1 MLNKGAIEDMPVL
14 EVQNLRK
21 SFGDVRAVESI
32 SFSVQPGEI
41 FTIIGPNG
49 AGKTTT
55 LEMIEG
61 LLPPDAGVI
70 KFGDKSW
77 DRDAEQIKYNIGVQP
92 QSSAI
97 FDLLTVEENLELFAT
112 FYPKSRSAAEVMEMI
127 NLTDQRNRHVKKLS
141 GGQQQRL
148 AIGLAMVNDPQIIF
162 LDEPTTGLDPQAR
175 RNIWDIIL
183 KLKKLGKTTIL
194 TTHYMEEAEKL
205 SDRVCIVDQGKIVAL
220 DTPSALIDSLTKER
234 EVRLSFLDGAA
245 AAAAADEVARAHD
258 AVVRT
263 QLEGDSLQIWTTK
276 PEETLYELFG
286 FTKDRGY
293 RVEQISIREMSLEDV
308 FIAFT
313 GKEWRD

>member
-1 MLNKGAIEDMPVL
+1 MPVL
-14 EVQNLRK
+14 EVNQLRK
-21 SFGDVRAVESI
+21 SFGDVQAVNGISFAVE
-32 SFSVQPGEI
+32 PGEI

-61 LLPPDAGVI
+61 LLPPDDGDI
-70 KFGDKSW
+70 RFGSLNWAKNGD
-77 DRDAEQIKYNIGVQP
+77 QIKQDIGVQP
-92 QSSAI
+92 QSSAL
-97 FDLLTVEENLELFAT
+97 FDLLTVEENLKLFAT
-112 FYPKSRSAAEVMEMI
+112 FYSHSRSAEEVMDMI

-141 GGQQQRL
+141 GGQKQRL
-148 AIGLAMVNDPQIIF
+148 AIGLAMINDPNIIF

-183 KLKKLGKTTIL
+183 KLKELGKTTIL

-205 SDRVCIVDQGKIVAL
+205 SDRVCIVDQGQIVTL
-220 DTPSALIDSLTKER
+220 DTPAALIERLTMER
-234 EVRLSFLDGAA
+234 EVRLSFLDGEAA
-245 AAAAADEVARAHD
+245 AVETEQAARLISS
-258 AVVRT
+258 VVRT
-263 QLEGDSLQIWTTK
+263 EREDASLKLWSTN

-286 FTKDRGY
+286 YTKDRGF

>member
-1 MLNKGAIEDMPVL
+1 MPVL
-14 EVQNLRK
+14 EVRHLKK
-21 SFGDVRAVESI
+21 SFGMVSAVEDI
-32 SFSVQPGEI
+32 SFSVEPGEV

-61 LLPPDAGVI
+61 LQAPDSGQI
-70 KFGDKSW
+70 QFGPLSW
-77 DRDAEQIKYNIGVQP
+77 AKNSEQIKVSIGVQP
-92 QSSAI
+92 QSSAL
-97 FDLLTVEENLELFAT
+97 FDLLTVEENLDLFAT
-112 FYPKSRSAAEVMEMI
+112 FYPKSRPAAEVLEMI
-127 NLTDQRNRHVKKLS
+127 SLTDQRSKQVKKLS
-141 GGQQQRL
+141 GGQKQRL
-148 AIGLAMVNDPQIIF
+148 AIGLAMINDPTIIF

-183 KLKKLGKTTIL
+183 KLKELGKTTIL

-205 SDRVCIVDQGKIVAL
+205 SDRVCIVDQGKIVTL
-220 DTPSALIDSLTKER
+220 DTPAALIDRLTKER
-234 EVRLSFLDGAA
+234 EVRLTFLDGAA
-245 AAAAADEVARAHD
+245 AASETEKIALLQPTVT
-258 AVVRT
+258 RT
-263 QLEGDSLQIWTTK
+263 NREGASLQLWSTQ